1 MSDLYLGFDLGGDS
15 LKVAYAF
22 KNSSGELMV
31 GKIFAEEDSF
41 QPGLSAKV
49 LYDKQD
55 KKWYFGDEIE
65 TSGVED
71 FTNTVKIK
79 DLLGLLKNV
88 TSKKLAKAER
98 EEIQKSNKDF
108 YENKK
113 YFPKFRFPHKV
124 NHIND
129 FQKLVDLQDVFEAE
143 ETPQAICE
151 NYFKYVKR
159 KVNYFVEQIAGKVS
173 FKKNAQISL
182 VYPTNAGAKYC
193 EEFRRIIE
201 KVFGKQN
208 VVKTIKS
215 TRAISY
221 WALKSKYFKEND
233 HFLIFDL
240 GEETISVVKGNID
253 GKDIMLDGADGH
265 SLPIDL
271 GGIDVDNAVFELISK
286 QIIDR
291 EMLGYPSAGN
301 EGHLYEQPL
310 RSKQYLFMK
319 NIKHAKVLFGMVDYE
334 KIFENKN
341 SKTIDKGI
349 PISIVREVLVQR
361 YLRRKEFKDCL
372 GLNKT
377 NQKSVAQQILK
388 YIEDE
393 VKKNINEKVNKILIA
408 GGVSETV
415 GLVDFIKTKLKREII
430 TFDNVPIKSIQEQ
443 FKINTTEES
452 VYAAAVGGA
461 LVALD
466 KYKISILFSRHY
478 GTYGSWKTP
487 NEYKH
492 LKDYYFIEK
501 DKKTEKIRYCFPHFV
516 QFKGATK
523 GKEIEPPKGQKYC
536 QFWTD
541 IVFNARND
549 DSHDEFLACSSQI
562 KNTDVGGHE
571 LRLIGTKNSEIRKN
585 LRANNGLIDLLDLVE
600 DENEEATKIYYYYD
614 GKRIGFEQGNEENKG
629 QFYEGLFVDID
640 GHAFPVLH
648 NAVNKELYINGEAIP
663 APCNRL
669 ANPNKM
675 VSIHYIKDPNIED
688 PIEDPM
694 KIHKVPECKIE
705 YRFNKEIDLKPNS

>member
-49 LYDKQD
+49 LYDKQG
-55 KKWYFGDEIE
+55 KKWYYGDEIE

-159 KVNYFVEQIAGKVS
+159 KVNYFVDQIAGKVS

-291 EMLGYPSAGN
+291 ETLGYPSAGN

-319 NIKHAKVLFGMVDYE
+319 NIKHAKVLFGMDDYE

-388 YIEDE
+388 YIEEE

-466 KYKISILFSRHY
+466 KYEISILFSRYY
-478 GTYGSWKTP
+478 GTYGTKREHM
-487 NEYKH
+487 NLKAYEN
-492 LKDYYFIEK
+492 LKDYYVINVREEKKDNGEIEK
-501 DKKTEKIRYCFPHFV
+501 KLEYRFPHFV

-523 GKEIEPPKGQKYC
+523 GKKIEPPKGQKYC

-541 IVFNARND
+541 TVFNAR
-549 DSHDEFLACSSQI
+549 DSASEDEFFACPSQLKTTRI
-562 KNTDVGGHE
+562 GNYE
-571 LRLIGTKNSEIRKN
+571 LPLIGFKSSKVRKE
-585 LRANNGLIDLLDLVE
+585 LEEKYGLIDLFE
-600 DENEEATKIYYYYD
+600 DDTDEPTKIYYYYKD
-614 GKRIGFEQGNEENKG
+614 KRIGFKEGKEENKG

-640 GHAFPVLH
+640 GNAIPVLH
-648 NAVNKELYINGEAIP
+648 NAVNKELHINGEKFD
-663 APCNRL
+663 APKNPQS
-669 ANPNKM
+669 NPNKK
-675 VSIHYIKDPNIED
+675 VLIHYIDKPLENFSVSEG
-688 PIEDPM
+688 E
-694 KIHKVPECKIE
+694 IE
-705 YRFNKEIDLKPNS
+705 YRFNKEITFITNV